1 MKILSYTLCLQL
13 FIQSSA
19 TASSLP
25 LDSFSVP
32 VIDTNRLS
40 VTPVYT
46 IDTSLFHTRPKAI
59 KDYRP
64 TVAGITIPVLMISYG
79 FVALK
84 NPTLQSLNHSTRAEL
99 REDNPHFS
107 THIDNYLEYAPALAV
122 YALNMAGVH
131 GAHNFKDR
139 TLILGISTLLMSSS
153 VGILKNSTHI
163 LRPDGSSYNSFP
175 SGHTATSFMGA
186 MFMYEEYKD
195 VSPWIGVAGFAAAT
209 ATGTLRMYNNR
220 HWLSDV
226 VTGAGIGIL
235 STKAAYFL
243 YPKLQKV
250 FSPKNSSMNVMVMP
264 NYNSEWKT
272 FGLGL
277 VLTPKK

>member
-13 FIQSSA
+13 FITGSA
-19 TASSLP
+19 TASCLP
-25 LDSFSVP
+25 VDSFSIPAIDTNLLSVKP
-32 VIDTNRLS
+32 VIDTN
-40 VTPVYT
+40 
-46 IDTSLFHTRPKAI
+46 LFHTRPKAV

-64 TVAGITIPVLMISYG
+64 TVAGITVPILMISYG

-84 NPTLQSLNHSTRAEL
+84 NPMLQSLNHSTKAEL
-99 REDNPHFS
+99 REDHPNFS

-122 YALNMAGVH
+122 YALNLAGVQ

-139 TLILGISTLLMSSS
+139 TMILGISTLLMSST
-153 VGILKNSTHI
+153 VGILKNSTHV

-186 MFMYEEYKD
+186 QFMWEEYKD
-195 VSPWIGVAGFAAAT
+195 VSPWIGVAGYAAAT

-250 FSPKNSSMNVMVMP
+250 FAPKNSSMNVMVMP

-277 VLTPKK
+277 VLTSKR

>member
-13 FIQSSA
+13 FILNSV

-25 LDSFSVP
+25 VDTLLP
-32 VIDTNRLS
+32 AIDTNFLHA
-40 VTPVYT
+40 VPT
-46 IDTSLFHTRPKAI
+46 IDTSLFRTRPAAV

-64 TVAGITIPVLMISYG
+64 TVAGMTVPILMISYG

-84 NPTLQSLNHSTRAEL
+84 NPTLLSLNHSTKAEL
-99 REDNPHFS
+99 REDHPNFS
-107 THIDNYLEYAPALAV
+107 THVDNYLEYTPALAV
-122 YALNMAGVH
+122 YALNLAGIH
-131 GAHNFKDR
+131 GEHNFRDR
-139 TLILGISTLLMSSS
+139 TLILGISTLLMSST
-153 VGILKNSTHI
+153 VGILKNSTHV
-163 LRPDGSSYNSFP
+163 LRPDGSTYNSFP

-186 MFMYEEYKD
+186 EFMRMEYKD
-195 VSPWIGVAGFAAAT
+195 VSPWYGVAGYAVAAT
-209 ATGTLRMYNNR
+209 TGALRMYNNR

-250 FSPKNSSMNVMVMP
+250 FSPKSSMNVMIMP
-264 NYNSEWKT
+264 NYNAEWKT
-272 FGLGL
+272 AGIGL
-277 VLTPKK
+277 VFLPK